1 MSEDQ
6 VTEVE
11 QQSQPSETTAT
22 IEPTATTT
30 EVSWRDALPDDLKSN
45 ESLGK
50 FSDISTLAKS
60 YINAEQMI
68 GKDKMVVPGANTTE
82 DEWSDIYDK
91 LGRPSAPDAY
101 ELTAELGEGEEVDAQ
116 LMSSFKETAH
126 KHGLSPA
133 QAQGLLDYYNNISTQ
148 SMTDM
153 ANNSVLVQEQ
163 SQRELREEWGGS
175 YEANL
180 SQASNIGKQFFGEEI
195 YGLQMADG
203 SQLGDNPTLIKGL
216 AKMASVVSEDTLV
229 GDKQSAASGGNFQ
242 QQINDLT
249 SPNSAYWN
257 KMDPQHDAT
266 VQKVLA
272 LRSMIS
278 G

>member
-22 IEPTATTT
+22 IEPTTTT
-30 EVSWRDALPDDLKSN
+30 EASWRDALPDDLKSN

-249 SPNSAYWN
+249 APNTAYWN

>member
-30 EVSWRDALPDDLKSN
+30 EASWRDALPDDLKSN

-91 LGRPSAPDAY
+91 LGRPSTPDAY
-101 ELTAELGEGEEVDAQ
+101 ELTAELAEGEQVDAQ